1 MQFFCFKIESIARK
15 LQGWKVVTHTH
26 TKPDLLITGEW
37 EGLKLRERFKVTGK
51 EGPVVVVMEKMNR
64 EQLNALF
71 SIFHTA
77 KPRMVP
83 LHQKI

>member
-1 MQFFCFKIESIARK
+1 M
-15 LQGWKVVTHTH
+15 LTTYTHTHTHTHTH

-37 EGLKLRERFKVTGK
+37 EGLKLREHFKVTGK
-51 EGPVVVVMEKMNR
+51 EGPAVVVMEKMNR
-64 EQLNALF
+64 QQLNALF
-71 SIFHTA
+71 SMFHIA